1 MKKIA
6 LVAIIAAGLGF
17 FAGSCAKNYKEGF
30 IDDDTFRVTGYG
42 SASSKETDNRH
53 MLRKFACEAAL
64 RDAQMKTG
72 FALAEYGLKSVE
84 GSVDENVYQDWV
96 IKHFSGT
103 IKGGSVIEQTFYE
116 NRRECIVVYEI
127 KEKGLREK
135 VRK

>member
-6 LVAIIAAGLGF
+6 LIVIVSAGLGF

-42 SASSKETDNRH
+42 NAFSKETDNRH

-72 FALAEYGLKSVE
+72 FALAEYGLESVT
-84 GSVDENVYQDWV
+84 GTVDEEVYQDWV
-96 IKHFSGT
+96 ITEFSGT
-103 IKGGSVIEQTFYE
+103 IKGGSVIEQTYDE
-116 NRRECIVVYEI
+116 NRRECEIVYEI
-127 KEKGLREK
+127 KENGLREK
-135 VRK
+135 VSR